1 MALALADIPIID
13 VDTHYNEP
21 PDLWTS
27 RAPARL
33 RERVPRL
40 VRGDEGIERWVIEE
54 GQTLMPQPGVCVIRK
69 DGSKVF
75 GEQSLKHLD
84 EMHAGATDP
93 EVRLAFMDEHGI
105 HAQILYPNLIG
116 FAVTAFMRGVEDLEL
131 RTFCVQAYND
141 HMAEVQKRG
150 RGRLFPQAM
159 IPIWNMDEAVV
170 ELCRVHDEL
179 GMKGIILPS
188 APEVY
193 GLQTI
198 SHPYFDPLWSAAQ
211 ERRIPVNF
219 HIGGG
224 GANISPWD
232 TPDPSA
238 AFAMMS
244 SLAISSNVRCVVNL
258 IFSGLL
264 DRFPRLNFVSVES
277 GMNWIPFVLEM
288 CEYQFDENGVKSLK
302 LRPTEYFRRQIFASY
317 WFEKS
322 PRHAIESLGDENLMF
337 ETDFP
342 HPTCLYPRIQEHIE
356 SSLGDLEP
364 GARRRILCDNAAR
377 VYNLTLPEARRGQ
390 DSASC

>member
-1 MALALADIPIID
+1 MASPLSGIPIVD

-33 RERVPRL
+33 RDRVPRL
-40 VRGDEGIERWVIEE
+40 VRGDDGLQHWVIET
-54 GQTLMPQPGVCVIRK
+54 GSMLMPQPGVCVIRS

-75 GEQSLKHLD
+75 GDQSLKHLD
-84 EMHAGATDP
+84 EMHPGATDP
-93 EVRLAFMDEHGI
+93 AARLAFMDEHGI
-105 HAQILYPNLIG
+105 RMQILYPNLIG
-116 FAVTAFMRGVEDLEL
+116 FAVTAFMKGVRDLGL

-141 HMAEVQKRG
+141 HMAEVQVRG
-150 RGRLFPQAM
+150 RGRLYPQAM
-159 IPIWNMDEAVV
+159 IPIWDMDQAVA
-170 ELCRVHDEL
+170 ELCRVHDQL
-179 GMKGIILPS
+179 GMTGIIVPS
-188 APEVY
+188 GPETY
-193 GLQTI
+193 GLPTI
-198 SHPYFDPLWSAAQ
+198 SNPYFDPLWSAAQ
-211 ERRIPVNF
+211 ERGIPVNF

-224 GANISPWD
+224 GANLSPWD
-232 TPDPSA
+232 TSDSSA
-238 AFAMMS
+238 AFAMIS

-288 CEYQFDENGVKSLK
+288 CEYQFDENGVKSLE

-322 PRHAIESLGDENLMF
+322 PRHAIECLGDANLMF

-342 HPTCLYPRIQEHIE
+342 HPTCLYPSIREHVE
-356 SSLGDLEP
+356 ASLGDLEP
-364 GARRRILCDNAAR
+364 RVQRRILCENAAR
-377 VYNLTLPEARRGQ
+377 VYGLSLEGT
-390 DSASC
+390 